1 MENQKFT
8 VKVVEGV
15 EEKSTQE
22 IEQQLLDK
30 HAAQQ
35 GDVVQ
40 EEVAKVE
47 EPAPQPTEEIQEVKK
62 EIEDT
67 DVLDYIKSRYDKDIS
82 SVDDLFAQREMN
94 EDLPEDVS
102 AFFKYKKETGRG
114 IEDFVKLQQNYDD
127 LDEDILLTSYYASTE
142 EGLDKDDILDL
153 MEDKFGFDEDFD
165 DEKDIKKQKLAKK
178 RELTKAKKF
187 FKEQQ
192 EQYRIPLE
200 SSGGARSAEQQE
212 EFDRYRSFME
222 ESKTQEEANKKR
234 YDWFIQK
241 TQDVFGQDFK
251 GFEVSV
257 NDRSYTYKPGD
268 AAELRNKQSDISNF
282 INGFMDSETGMM
294 KDAVGYHRAISIA
307 MNPEKFAQF
316 FYEQGKAE
324 AIDNVTKKSK
334 NIDMVRKA
342 PQSLNK
348 NGLTIRPVGDTS
360 SGRGLRIKS
369 AKRL

>member
-30 HAAQQ
+30 HAAEQ

-47 EPAPQPTEEIQEVKK
+47 EPVPQPTEEIQEVKK

-82 SVDDLFAQREMN
+82 SVNDLFAQREIN

-153 MEDKFGFDEDFD
+153 MEDRFGFDEDFD
-165 DEKDIKKQKLAKK
+165 DEKDIKKRKLAKK

-187 FKEQQ
+187 LKEQQ

-222 ESKTQEEANKKR
+222 ESK
-234 YDWFIQK
+234 
-241 TQDVFGQDFK
+241 
-251 GFEVSV
+251 
-257 NDRSYTYKPGD
+257 
-268 AAELRNKQSDISNF
+268 LR
-282 INGFMDSETGMM
+282 
-294 KDAVGYHRAISIA
+294 R
-307 MNPEKFAQF
+307 
-316 FYEQGKAE
+316 
-324 AIDNVTKKSK
+324 
-334 NIDMVRKA
+334 R
-342 PQSLNK
+342 L
-348 NGLTIRPVGDTS
+348 
-360 SGRGLRIKS
+360 IKS
-369 AKRL
+369 GTTGSFKKHRMCLGRTSKVLRYL

>member
-30 HAAQQ
+30 HAAEQ

-47 EPAPQPTEEIQEVKK
+47 EPVSQPTEDIQEVKK

-114 IEDFVKLQQNYDD
+114 IEDFVKLQKNYDD

-142 EGLDKDDILDL
+142 EGLDKDDIRDL
-153 MEDKFGFDEDFD
+153 MEDRFGFDEDFD
-165 DEKDIKKQKLAKK
+165 DEKDIKKRKLAKK
-178 RELTKAKKF
+178 
-187 FKEQQ
+187 
-192 EQYRIPLE
+192 E
-200 SSGGARSAEQQE
+200 SLL
-212 EFDRYRSFME
+212 
-222 ESKTQEEANKKR
+222 KR
-234 YDWFIQK
+234 
-241 TQDVFGQDFK
+241 
-251 GFEVSV
+251 
-257 NDRSYTYKPGD
+257 
-268 AAELRNKQSDISNF
+268 
-282 INGFMDSETGMM
+282 
-294 KDAVGYHRAISIA
+294 
-307 MNPEKFAQF
+307 
-316 FYEQGKAE
+316 
-324 AIDNVTKKSK
+324 KS
-334 NIDMVRKA
+334 
-342 PQSLNK
+342 S
-348 NGLTIRPVGDTS
+348 
-360 SGRGLRIKS
+360 
-369 AKRL
+369 